1 MSRFIVLKSFK
12 GTGYCQGVSELY
24 LSTPFSR
31 EQTEKSVSFVDNIKN
46 RSLKETGCLNIGGV
60 AKLTKFVCSCSL
72 RPTMLELHF
81 ERDIP
86 CIEVQKS

>member
-1 MSRFIVLKSFK
+1 MGQALFK
-12 GTGYCQGVSELY
+12 VFLNCTY
-24 LSTPFSR
+24 LTPFSR
-31 EQTEKSVSFVDNIKN
+31 EQTEKSVSFVDSIKN
-46 RSLKETGCLNIGGV
+46 RSLKETSCLNIGGV